1 MTLLNSNLEFTCNDR
16 PNNKFALRDAVMID
30 DFAKLMEIAGGKEV
44 SIADEATRNLVK
56 VALTVSR
63 KIPGY
68 LKSLVFSMA
77 VRQTEAE
84 GNVSHSPNNFREN
97 IGAGAK
103 SAKYSELST
112 TEKEVFGKI
121 EAELKTDEAYDVYIK
136 PCLKLFFWL
145 ASIIDKLWDD
155 ETPEG
160 RDYRAIFDYALAST
174 LNVSE
179 SAIRLWNELEYL
191 PTKYMVVNPVTDEP
205 VYDHDC
211 DLKKLRKL
219 RIKDLLANM
228 FKYAMNRNVS
238 IAVPVFTVEE
248 VIAIGEIHCESNL
261 SSYRKQA
268 LIDSLLT
275 NGDDADALYFG
286 LQCFADYEKATA
298 LSYAEKKDLKAKKE
312 RTVEENER
320 LWGCELAERAVTV
333 AGSWRTDP
341 TLKLIANNF
350 LKNRTGSF
358 LINAYR
364 KTSAYKVLAA
374 DLTVKAMQYGRST
387 RYICTARA

>member
-160 RDYRAIFDYALAST
+160 RDYRAIFDYALTST

-179 SAIRLWNELEYL
+179 SAIRLWNEL
-191 PTKYMVVNPVTDEP
+191 
-205 VYDHDC
+205 
-211 DLKKLRKL
+211 
-219 RIKDLLANM
+219 
-228 FKYAMNRNVS
+228 
-238 IAVPVFTVEE
+238 
-248 VIAIGEIHCESNL
+248 
-261 SSYRKQA
+261 
-268 LIDSLLT
+268 
-275 NGDDADALYFG
+275 
-286 LQCFADYEKATA
+286 
-298 LSYAEKKDLKAKKE
+298 
-312 RTVEENER
+312 
-320 LWGCELAERAVTV
+320 
-333 AGSWRTDP
+333 
-341 TLKLIANNF
+341 
-350 LKNRTGSF
+350 
-358 LINAYR
+358 
-364 KTSAYKVLAA
+364 
-374 DLTVKAMQYGRST
+374 
-387 RYICTARA
+387 